1 MCQYCNYAFH
11 DGWTTLLRYDDVY
24 RRATGGERAA
34 TYGFHEEWEDL
45 REEVL

>member
-1 MCQYCNYAFH
+1 MCQYCDYSFH

-24 RRATGGERAA
+24 RRATGGGSTA
-34 TYGFHEEWEDL
+34 TYGFHEEWDDL